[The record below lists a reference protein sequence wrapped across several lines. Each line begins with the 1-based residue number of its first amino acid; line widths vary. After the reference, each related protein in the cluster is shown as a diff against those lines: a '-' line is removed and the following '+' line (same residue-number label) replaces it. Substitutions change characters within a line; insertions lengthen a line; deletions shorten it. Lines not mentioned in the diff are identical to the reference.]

1 MGKLIIKM
9 NKTPYLQDKDIKNL
23 IAYIDGNGKNEDTQN
38 VIYTNANGVKRGCNE
53 AAGQFIK
60 MQRALGKT
68 NGRRAYHMVVSFE
81 DNISNPDIVI
91 QASEAIGKEIF
102 RKYQVFFGI
111 HASTDNL
118 HTHFAINAVSYIDGK
133 KWHTNKHEFQALKE
147 NLLNTVNE
155 VMSKNNLPSL
165 TLTSE

>member
-1 MGKLIIKM
+1 MGKLVIKM
-9 NKTPYLQDKDIKNL
+9 NENHYQQDKDIKNL
-23 IAYIDGNGKNEDTQN
+23 IAYIDGNGKNKDTQD
-38 VIYTNANGVKRGCNE
+38 VIYTSANGVKRESNE
-53 AAGQFIK
+53 ASGQFIK
-60 MQRALGKT
+60 MQRALEKT

-91 QASEAIGKEIF
+91 QASKAIGKEIF

-118 HTHFAINAVSYIDGK
+118 HTHFAINAVSYVDGK
-133 KWHTNKHEFQALKE
+133 KWHASKPELKEFKE
-147 NLLNTVNE
+147 NLLGLVNN
-155 VMSKNNLPSL
+155 VMHENGLPPL